1 VRLAYEQGLL
11 KRQSLNFY
19 QKWALLYWIYMVRRE
34 QIEDTEAM
42 LERQTFNLFPQRW
55 NDLYRDQLLAGVGMA
70 NEDGEIP
77 LREDDLDELDKFMEQ
92 LERQSKFSMS
102 GADTPNDFHREEKW
116 GSWE

>member
-1 VRLAYEQGLL
+1 L
-11 KRQSLNFY
+11 KQQSLNFY

-34 QIEDTEAM
+34 QVEDAEAN

-55 NDLYRDQLLAGVGMA
+55 SELYRDQLLAELGMP

-92 LERQSKFSMS
+92 LERQNKFSMS